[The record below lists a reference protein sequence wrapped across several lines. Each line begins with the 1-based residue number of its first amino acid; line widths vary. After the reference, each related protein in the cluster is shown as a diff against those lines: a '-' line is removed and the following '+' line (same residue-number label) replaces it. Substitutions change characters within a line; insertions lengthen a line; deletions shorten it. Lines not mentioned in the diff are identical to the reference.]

1 MRVLGFKVMATP
13 GEKEGN
19 GSKTRKEGG
28 VVNRVMTTLRKG
40 GKC

>member
-1 MRVLGFKVMATP
+1 MATP
-13 GEKEGN
+13 REKEGN

-28 VVNRVMTTLRKG
+28 ATNRVMASPRKG